1 MDGRI
6 ELTRGILTPGV
17 RQVCQWHVYF
27 GADGT
32 LTASGT
38 STGSRAGATG
48 TIC

>member
-6 ELTRGILTPGV
+6 ELTRGILTPEV
-17 RQVCQWHVYF
+17 RQVCEWHVYI

-32 LTASGT
+32 FT